1 MRGRFPQGTEY
12 IDKLDGAAVEKERL
26 KAILATM
33 SGEKRML
40 EVCAELGIGETRFHQ
55 LRETALQA
63 ALEAIARK
71 PAGRP
76 SLAALSEA
84 EQLRMQQER
93 IEELEL
99 ALHEAQVREEI
110 ALVLPQV
117 RITAQGNPEPAVAV
131 GKKMRPERVK
141 IRKSR

>member
-1 MRGRFPQGTEY
+1 
-12 IDKLDGAAVEKERL
+12 
-26 KAILATM
+26 
-33 SGEKRML
+33 ML
-40 EVCAELGIGETRFHQ
+40 EACVELGIGETRFHQ

-63 ALEAIARK
+63 ALVAIARK

-76 SLAALSEA
+76 SLGSVSES
-84 EQLRMQQER
+84 ELIRRQEER

-117 RITAQGNPEPAVAV
+117 RIVANGETAEAE
-131 GKKMRPERVK
+131 KKMPRRRVK

>member
-1 MRGRFPQGTEY
+1 MRGRFPQGSEY
-12 IDKLDGAAVEKERL
+12 IDKLDGEPEEKERL
-26 KAILATM
+26 KAILATL

-55 LRETALQA
+55 LRATALQA
-63 ALEAIARK
+63 ALAALAPK

-76 SLAALSEA
+76 SQVMRSEA
-84 EQLRMQQER
+84 QQLRVREER

-117 RITAQGNPEPAVAV
+117 RVTMNGQPEMAATV
-131 GKKMRPERVK
+131 GKKMRPQRVK
-141 IRKSR
+141 IRKPR

>member
-1 MRGRFPQGTEY
+1 APE
-12 IDKLDGAAVEKERL
+12 EKERL
-26 KAILATM
+26 QAILATM

-76 SLAALSEA
+76 SLAALSES

-117 RITAQGNPEPAVAV
+117 VMTRSGEREPADRV
-131 GKKMRPERVK
+131 GKKMRSQRVK

>member
-1 MRGRFPQGTEY
+1 MRGRFPQGSEY
-12 IDKLDGAAVEKERL
+12 IDKLDGAAEEKERL
-26 KAILATM
+26 KAILATL
-33 SGEKRML
+33 SGAKRML

-55 LRETALQA
+55 LRETALQG

-76 SLAALSEA
+76 SLAMLSES
-84 EQLRMQQER
+84 EQLRVPQER

-99 ALHEAQVREEI
+99 ALREAQVREEI

-117 RITAQGNPEPAVAV
+117 RITARGDQQTDMVE
-131 GKKMRPERVK
+131 KKCAGSV
-141 IRKSR
+141 